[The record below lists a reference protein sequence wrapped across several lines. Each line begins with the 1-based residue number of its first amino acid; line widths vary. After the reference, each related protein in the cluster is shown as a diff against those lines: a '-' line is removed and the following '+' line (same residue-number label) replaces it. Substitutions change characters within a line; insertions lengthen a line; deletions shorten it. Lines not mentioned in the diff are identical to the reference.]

1 MLWSLIKVIFFV
13 VLVAALA
20 LGASYLMEAEGGL
33 VVNLGSTE
41 FVLGPLQAVIALLV
55 LVFVLWLLFKLLSFL
70 GALIRFVNGDDT
82 ALSRRASRN
91 RQRRGFEALAE
102 GMLALASGEGQVAMD
117 KAKRAER
124 YLHRPELTN
133 LIAAQGAEMAGDRRR
148 AEQTY
153 RALLTD
159 ERTRFVGVRG
169 LMKQRLAAGDTETAL
184 KLAQKAYA
192 LRPRHEE
199 TQDTLLRL
207 QTQRGDWSDAR
218 RTLEAKLRSGTLP
231 RDVYRRRDAVLALS
245 ESSGVHSTASDEE
258 ARRVAIEA
266 NRLSPDLVP
275 AAVAA
280 ARAYIAQ
287 GRPKYATRVLR
298 RAWEAQPHP
307 DLAAAFAEI
316 RADETPAQRIK
327 RFRALT
333 DVHPDHEETR
343 MLRAELALAA
353 EDFPAARRA
362 LGDVATEHPTARS
375 LTLMAAVERGE
386 GADDAVVR
394 AWLARA
400 VTAPRGPQWVC
411 TNCHNIHGEW
421 VPVCDNCAAFDTLA
435 WTEPPRAETH
445 LPGAGMLPLIA
456 GEPATGEEA
465 APSDGEMPGASEGQP
480 SDGQGPG
487 ASEGPPSD
495 RPGEPH
501 VVVVEDA
508 PRRD

>member
-13 VLVAALA
+13 ALVAALA
-20 LGASYLMEAEGGL
+20 LGASYLLEAEGGL
-33 VVNLGSTE
+33 IVTLGSTE
-41 FVLGPLQAVIALLV
+41 YVLGPLQAVIALLV
-55 LVFVLWLLFKLLSFL
+55 LAFVLWLLFKLLSFL
-70 GALIRFVNGDDT
+70 GALARFVNGDDT
-82 ALSRRASRN
+82 ALSRHFGRR
-91 RQRRGFEALAE
+91 RERRGFEALAE
-102 GMLALASGEGQVAMD
+102 GMMALASGEGRVAMD
-117 KAKRAER
+117 KAHRAER

-133 LIAAQGAEMAGDRRR
+133 LIAAQGAEMAGDRKR

-169 LMKQRLAAGDTETAL
+169 LMHQRLAAGDTETAL
-184 KLAQKAYA
+184 KLAQRAYA

-199 TQDTLLRL
+199 TQNTLLRL

-218 RTLEAKLRSGTLP
+218 HTLEAKLRSGTLP

-245 ESSGVHSTASDEE
+245 ESAGVYSTASDEE
-258 ARRVAIEA
+258 ARRAAIEA

-280 ARAYIAQ
+280 ARAHVAQ
-287 GRPKYATRVLR
+287 GKPKNAARVIR
-298 RAWEAQPHP
+298 RAWEVQPHP
-307 DLAAAFAEI
+307 DLAAAFAEA
-316 RADETPAQRIK
+316 RPDETPVQRIK

-362 LGDVATEHPTARS
+362 LGDLATAHPTARS
-375 LTLMAAVERGE
+375 LTLMAAIERGE

-411 TNCHNIHGEW
+411 TNCHNIHADW

-435 WTEPPRAETH
+435 WTEPPRAEAH

-456 GEPATGEEA
+456 GEPAAQAETPPDPHDAE
-465 APSDGEMPGASEGQP
+465 ASEGGP
-480 SDGQGPG
+480 SG
-487 ASEGPPSD
+487 

-508 PRRD
+508 PPRS